1 MSNQQQ
7 GLTIALAKGRLLK
20 DLLPM
25 LKTAGI
31 ELLDD
36 PDVSRKLQF
45 ETTRPDVKVLVVR
58 NSDVPTYVEYGAAD
72 LGVVGKDVLDEH
84 GGRGLY
90 EPLDLGVGACRL
102 SVAGRPGVDWENAR
116 QLRVATKYTQ
126 QARTYFSQEHET
138 PVQVELIKLYGSM
151 ELAPLV
157 GLADVIVDLVDT
169 GNTLRANGLD
179 ELKVIRHSTAR
190 LVVNK
195 AAAKL
200 KHQLISDLTAHLA
213 AAVEAGKQ

>member
-1 MSNQQQ
+1 MSDKK
-7 GLTIALAKGRLLK
+7 GLTIALAKGRLFKQMSPLLK
-20 DLLPM
+20 A
-25 LKTAGI
+25 AGI
-31 ELLDD
+31 ELLED
-36 PDVSRKLQF
+36 PAVSRKLEF
-45 ETTRPDVKVLVVR
+45 PTTRPDVTVLVVR
-58 NSDVPTYVEYGAAD
+58 SSDVPTYVEYGAAD

-102 SVAGRPGVDWENAR
+102 SVAGRPDSGWESAR

-126 QARTYFSQEHET
+126 QAREYFSNEHET

-190 LVVNK
+190 LIVNK

-200 KHQLISDLTAHLA
+200 KHRKISDFTADLA
-213 AAVEAGKQ
+213 RAVEAEKA